1 MGSLTPRCLAFL
13 DVFGNTPAIS
23 QASWWEDVGGRGMWL
38 PFWSHA
44 AELQQFPRPPS
55 SLCHSGCAGPR
66 NAAARRL
73 KWRRP
78 CSQHRSRRQ
87 STSTAGRWFR
97 RVNQQQ
103 PQRGLLPPTL
113 WAKIMCCVHR
123 RKSFSKVKPGQGR
136 QEGTQYRLKLYL
148 RTFLFWTRISLLKTK
163 KASLSNK
170 AFRQWNYCNQLF

>member
-1 MGSLTPRCLAFL
+1 MCLVTPQLFHR
-13 DVFGNTPAIS
+13 
-23 QASWWEDVGGRGMWL
+23 QAGGRMLVVEGCDCPSGATLLSCSSFPGPW
-38 PFWSHA
+38 A
-44 AELQQFPRPPS
+44 ACVTQGVPAPET
-55 SLCHSGCAGPR
+55 H
-66 NAAARRL
+66 AARRL
-73 KWRRP
+73 KWRQP

-87 STSTAGRWFR
+87 RTSTTGRWFR

-103 PQRGLLPPTL
+103 PQRGLLPPAL
-113 WAKIMCCVHR
+113 WAKIMCYVHR

-170 AFRQWNYCNQLF
+170 AFWQWNYCNQLF